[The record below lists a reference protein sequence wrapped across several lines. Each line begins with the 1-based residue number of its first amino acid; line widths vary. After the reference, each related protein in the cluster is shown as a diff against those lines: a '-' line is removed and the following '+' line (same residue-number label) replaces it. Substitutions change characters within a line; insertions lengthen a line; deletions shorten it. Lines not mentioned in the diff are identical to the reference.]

1 MEGEWI
7 VGSRDPDH
15 GYSMTQARVKE
26 PTYFSGL
33 PTILLQIWPF
43 PPVGVNTAG
52 SCVQEWATACLD
64 TASRQRFSQ
73 VFQRRTSHSQ
83 RFLRCSISDEAT
95 AGSRQPRLRSRESV
109 LVFDHCAWHR
119 QLCVRPAPLAKLS
132 VSFFL
137 PAPLVPRHVEVSP
150 SCASPPG
157 CRDCTWNDWDL
168 EVGLFP
174 DVLLFCLMLFLSSPL
189 LRGYDVTEL
198 GCSLATRSSKVPS
211 WW

>member
-1 MEGEWI
+1 MCKNGPPRASTQHHAS
-7 VGSRDPDH
+7 GSLRFFK
-15 GYSMTQARVKE
+15 G
-26 PTYFSGL
+26 GL
-33 PTILLQIWPF
+33 HT
-43 PPVGVNTAG
+43 VNAFY
-52 SCVQEWATACLD
+52 A
-64 TASRQRFSQ
+64 AS
-73 VFQRRTSHSQ
+73 
-83 RFLRCSISDEAT
+83 SISNEAT

-198 GCSLATRSSKVPS
+198 GCSLAAMSSKVPS

>member
-15 GYSMTQARVKE
+15 GHSITQARVKE

-33 PTILLQIWPF
+33 PTILLQIRLF
-43 PPVGVNTAG
+43 PPVGVKHRG
-52 SCVQEWATACLD
+52 QSCARMGHLVP
-64 TASRQRFSQ
+64 R
-73 VFQRRTSHSQ
+73 H
-83 RFLRCSISDEAT
+83 SISPASLGVFKGRLHTVNVFYAASSISNEAT
-95 AGSRQPRLRSRESV
+95 VGSRQPRLRSRVPV

-119 QLCVRPAPLAKLS
+119 RLCVKPAPLAKLS

-157 CRDCTWNDWDL
+157 CRDCTWNNWDL

-174 DVLLFCLMLFLSSPL
+174 DSVAVLPDAISVKSIAQGL
-189 LRGYDVTEL
+189 
-198 GCSLATRSSKVPS
+198 
-211 WW
+211 